1 MKHRAQRGMSSL
13 SLLVVLSAAG
23 FFLLVL
29 FRVGPLYLD
38 NYSVAAALESMGA
51 EDVHQ
56 LSDDEGRRKLRNYFT
71 INNIRDINVR
81 DVAIERSAEGTVIK
95 VDYEKR
101 VDFLGNA
108 DVVVTFT
115 NHLNSADYR

>member
-1 MKHRAQRGMSSL
+1 MNHRRQSGLSSL
-13 SLLVVLSAAG
+13 SLLIILSASA

-38 NYSVAAALESMGA
+38 NYFVAAALKDMGEEA
-51 EDVHQ
+51 LVEMR
-56 LSDDEGRRKLRNYFT
+56 DDEIRRKLQSYFT
-71 INNIRDINVR
+71 INNIRSVSMRNV
-81 DVAIERSAEGTVIK
+81 DIERDRTGVAIK

-101 VDFLGNA
+101 VNFLGNA

-115 NHLNSADYR
+115 NHLHSTDYR

>member
-1 MKHRAQRGMSSL
+1 M
-13 SLLVVLSAAG
+13 
-23 FFLLVL
+23 L

-38 NYSVAAALESMGA
+38 NYFVAAALESMGA

-56 LSDDEGRRKLRNYFT
+56 LSDAEVRRKLRNYFT